1 MTSQD
6 NSVTKPHCTY
16 LQRRNYPGWHQ
27 GRLLSV
33 PCFVEHILK
42 PYIWV
47 LVIDWEL
54 LRAQSFLGLHGLPR
68 KAWLFREPK
77 PIAFDQV
84 AFTFI
89 QANAAEKLQRSMEL
103 LAIIRAK
110 PKEPEPEPEPEPED
124 DSLLPGLETTPK
136 KKASTLVL
144 PSAEDME
151 HRALQAAVLHQW
163 EMFRSQQ
170 LVQ

>member
-1 MTSQD
+1 
-6 NSVTKPHCTY
+6 
-16 LQRRNYPGWHQ
+16 L
-27 GRLLSV
+27 RL
-33 PCFVEHILK
+33 
-42 PYIWV
+42 
-47 LVIDWEL
+47 
-54 LRAQSFLGLHGLPR
+54 RGLPR
-68 KAWLFREPK
+68 KAWPLRELK